1 MGLDQY
7 LYRKTFLWTGD
18 YINEDARDSIV
29 VTKGGKTHTS
39 IKNDRIK
46 YVVEEVG
53 YWRKVNHIHKWFV
66 DNVQGGMDDCEEYE
80 VKEEQLRELLEIC
93 HQIVEDNEK
102 APQLLPTSN
111 GFFFGG
117 TEYDQYYYGSIVET
131 INIIESVLTEDGDGQ
146 FYYRASW

>member
-18 YINEDARDSIV
+18 YINEDARDSV
-29 VTKGGKTHTS
+29 MVTKGGKNHPA

-53 YWRKVNHIHKWFV
+53 YWRKANHIHKWFV
-66 DNVQGGMDDCEEYE
+66 DNVQDGVDDCDEYE
-80 VKEEQLRELLEIC
+80 VEEEKLRELLEIC
-93 HQIVEDNEK
+93 HQIVEDKDK
-102 APQLLPTSN
+102 APQLLPTSS
-111 GFFFGG
+111 GFFFGD
-117 TEYDQYYYGSIVET
+117 TEYDQYYYGSVIET
-131 INIIESVLTEDGDGQ
+131 IDIIENVLSENGDSQ